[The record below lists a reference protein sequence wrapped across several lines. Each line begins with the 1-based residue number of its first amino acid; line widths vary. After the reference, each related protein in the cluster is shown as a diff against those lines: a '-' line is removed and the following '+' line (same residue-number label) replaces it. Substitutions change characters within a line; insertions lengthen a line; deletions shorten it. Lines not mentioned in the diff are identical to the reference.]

1 MRHSLVMCQC
11 CGKMMVPRTSYSRSY
26 QGWGGGRPVSNHC
39 PFCLSENWD
48 GSMPTLQAQVYA
60 LLGIGL
66 GVLACILVGAFL
78 MKIQWW
84 LGIEHK
90 YELLT
95 WMTYVLAVYAGYRFY
110 RWFAN
115 Y

>member
-1 MRHSLVMCQC
+1 
-11 CGKMMVPRTSYSRSY
+11 
-26 QGWGGGRPVSNHC
+26 
-39 PFCLSENWD
+39 
-48 GSMPTLQAQVYA
+48 MPTLQAQVYA

-115 Y
+115 C